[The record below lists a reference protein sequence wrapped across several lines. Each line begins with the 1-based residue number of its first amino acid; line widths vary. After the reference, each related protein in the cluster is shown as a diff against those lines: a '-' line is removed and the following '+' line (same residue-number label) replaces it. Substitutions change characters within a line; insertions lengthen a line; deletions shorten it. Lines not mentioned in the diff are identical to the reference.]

1 MLIDSM
7 DECIDVFW
15 AMTLRLF
22 VWCYQII
29 FFLREMML
37 ATNSSTII
45 CMTEEK

>member
-29 FFLREMML
+29 FFEG
-37 ATNSSTII
+37 NDVGH
-45 CMTEEK
+45 K